1 MKNKVSDK
9 FIMYG
14 VGRHAK
20 FILEFL
26 KYQHLTDH
34 IAGVCVSNT
43 SENDEMFDRWKVLPY
58 AECRGEGLPF
68 LIAVAPNSDA
78 FNEIKKVLELNG
90 NKYYSDVRSWE
101 YDFGIDSYERD
112 FVAYI
117 HVNNSYYNQ
126 AERQDWQKTYWW
138 LGSKFLRMFK
148 QMNIERIVELACGH
162 GRHVPEYWNESIN
175 ITLVD
180 VLQENID
187 FCRQRFV
194 DKRNIVYVQNNGHD
208 LSALPDKSYSS
219 LFTYDAMVHFELMDV
234 ANYLAETQ
242 RILEPGGMALFH
254 HSNLDA
260 NYRVSFQNNQH
271 SRNFMNRKLFA
282 YLAYRVGLEIVEQ
295 QVFDWGSGNDRWTD
309 LDCLT
314 LVRKP

>member
-1 MKNKVSDK
+1 MKNKGNDK

-14 VGRHAK
+14 TGKHAR

-26 KYQHLTDH
+26 KYQNLTDH
-34 IAGVCVSNT
+34 IAGVCVSNV
-43 SENDEMFDRWKVLPY
+43 SGNDEMFDRWKVLSY
-58 AECRGEGLPF
+58 AEFKEEGLPF
-68 LIAVAPNSDA
+68 LIAVAPDSKA
-78 FNEIKKVLELNG
+78 FNEIKEILCLDEK
-90 NKYYSDVRSWE
+90 KYYPDLRSWE
-101 YDFGIDSYERD
+101 YDAGIGSYERD
-112 FVAYI
+112 FVAYV
-117 HVNNSYYNQ
+117 HVSNQYYSQ
-126 AERQDWQKTYWW
+126 AERQDWQKTYWRQ
-138 LGSKFLRMFK
+138 GSKFLRMFN
-148 QMNIERIVELACGH
+148 QLNPERIVELACGH
-162 GRHVPEYWNESIN
+162 GRHVFEYWKEDID

-180 VLQENID
+180 VLKENID
-187 FCRQRFV
+187 FCRQRFS
-194 DKRNIVYVQNNGHD
+194 DKSNIVYVQNNGHD

-242 RILEPGGMALFH
+242 RILESGGMALFH

-271 SRNFMNRKLFA
+271 ARNFMNRKLFA

-295 QVFDWGSGNDRWTD
+295 QVFDWGSGNDLWTD